1 MQDRRGSRT
10 ALSEFALFGSNWRKL
25 ELKPATIWKWSLVA
39 VISVVSYRAKNIDNY
54 HRTRTRSP
62 LQILSVKDFVI
73 VKCLPPLKKD
83 WSLPFLVGL
92 QMQIANADSAE
103 HSKWLTHWEF
113 WMGSSCFGKDTG
125 ERAFFSPKQRQK
137 RAEESRLSRS
147 SVYSINARNTRPFA
161 SSAKSTISYPAL
173 GCVEFFKFSN
183 IFENPK
189 EQPFWFRI
197 PERRVAQVHRLLLE
211 FKRAQSKQSKL
222 FLCFLNSFAF
232 TVRHFNLKLPWTD

>member
-83 WSLPFLVGL
+83 WSLPFLAGL
-92 QMQIANADSAE
+92 QMQIANADCKCRFGRTLEMIDSLRVLDGLFLLRKGYRWKGILLAE
-103 HSKWLTHWEF
+103 T
-113 WMGSSCFGKDTG
+113 TT
-125 ERAFFSPKQRQK
+125 
-137 RAEESRLSRS
+137 EESRRKQIIEEQRVLDK
-147 SVYSINARNTRPFA
+147 RP
-161 SSAKSTISYPAL
+161 
-173 GCVEFFKFSN
+173 
-183 IFENPK
+183 
-189 EQPFWFRI
+189 
-197 PERRVAQVHRLLLE
+197 
-211 FKRAQSKQSKL
+211 
-222 FLCFLNSFAF
+222 
-232 TVRHFNLKLPWTD
+232 